1 MKDSI
6 LEFEYIAFNK
16 LFEDYCNKHL
26 QRDVTVFI
34 NKHSLQFI
42 TYDLEDI
49 KSHIKVKLLQ
59 TVQSKH
65 NSITNKSAYMYQ
77 LVQNCMKNY
86 IMKEVDTYNKIKSYN
101 AEFKDKIMS
110 QNNGHTETILTYLDE
125 LSGLEIKELLQK
137 HLNIRQTTILWLKYL
152 NYSDKSIGK
161 LLKISSDYVRKIY
174 RQTEHILTTAFKQ

>member
-1 MKDSI
+1 
-6 LEFEYIAFNK
+6 
-16 LFEDYCNKHL
+16 
-26 QRDVTVFI
+26 
-34 NKHSLQFI
+34 
-42 TYDLEDI
+42 
-49 KSHIKVKLLQ
+49 
-59 TVQSKH
+59 
-65 NSITNKSAYMYQ
+65 
-77 LVQNCMKNY
+77 
-86 IMKEVDTYNKIKSYN
+86 
-101 AEFKDKIMS
+101 MS